1 MLACVLIALAF
12 ISCGCGENPAI
23 QVILTNKGL
32 QSGRHVAAGWIQ
44 EKLEHVT
51 LPDISGKIRVGFLFH
66 IGYKLT
72 GITIIKSDFP
82 EPSVE
87 FYQGFSGLKMSIEGL
102 NVALRGS
109 WEAHCGFVHGGGS
122 FDMALFGVDVVS
134 IVQLGRDAGGRLSLT
149 SVNCNAQLGDLN
161 THFYGNRS
169 WLLSHFKKNLRGQI
183 ENMIC
188 PAVDELI
195 ANLESHLKDMR
206 VNFQVNQDLT
216 LDLPLIGPPVVS
228 TSSLQL
234 GLKGQFYSVK
244 CPKEPP
250 FMAMPFATPEQPAY
264 MLSVGLSDF
273 TVNSAS
279 FSYFSADLLQAFIND
294 SMIPPSSP
302 VRLNTTS
309 LGPFIPQLPKMFP
322 DLLMTLQIYATY
334 FPVFSFRSGA
344 VVLSSSGE
352 VKAFAIQRNAT
363 LTPLFKLQVDSD
375 FTGKVWVADGRLKG
389 LVTMD
394 NFTLSLE
401 TTEIGLFKT
410 DPLKNM
416 TQTIIER
423 TILPQLNEKLATG
436 FVLPHTKHAQ
446 LVNPVLTVEEGF
458 AAFNSDVMLL
468 EKDTIFN

>member
-12 ISCGCGENPAI
+12 ISCDCGKNPAI

-44 EKLEHVT
+44 EKLDHVT
-51 LPDISGKIRVGFLFH
+51 LPDISGEIRVGFLLH

-87 FYQGFSGLKMSIEGL
+87 FYQGFSGLKTSIEGL
-102 NVALRGS
+102 NVALTGS

-161 THFYGNRS
+161 THFY
-169 WLLSHFKKNLRGQI
+169 
-183 ENMIC
+183 
-188 PAVDELI
+188 
-195 ANLESHLKDMR
+195 

-228 TSSLQL
+228 ASSLQL

-250 FMAMPFATPEQPAY
+250 FVAMPFATPEQPAY

-322 DLLMTLQIYATY
+322 DLLMTLQIYATN

-344 VVLSSSGE
+344 VVLSSSGA

-363 LTPLFKLQVDSD
+363 LTPLFKLHVVSARFFVA
-375 FTGKVWVADGRLKG
+375 FTGIKVL
-389 LVTMD
+389 L
-394 NFTLSLE
+394 L
-401 TTEIGLFKT
+401 
-410 DPLKNM
+410 
-416 TQTIIER
+416 
-423 TILPQLNEKLATG
+423 KLATG
-436 FVLPHTKHAQ
+436 FALPHTKHAQ

-458 AAFNSDVMLL
+458 VAFNSDAMLL
-468 EKDTIFN
+468 EDTIFN